1 MRKLLLLV
9 MVILLC
15 AGSAMAQRTIT
26 GKVTDDKGNA
36 VPNATVMVKGTSL
49 GTTTKMDGSYSI
61 AVPASGKILVFTL
74 VDMGLVEV
82 EIGSQNTVN
91 AVMRPDDKL
100 LSEVVVTGYSRE
112 KKSQFV
118 GAAVALSS
126 KVVETVPVGSFD
138 QALQG
143 RAPGLQ
149 VTSASGQPGASPQ
162 LTIRGIK
169 SVQAAFAQPL
179 FIVDGV
185 PLPANDFQTINPND
199 FESIT
204 VLKDA
209 SAAALYGARGGNGV
223 IVITTKK
230 GKTGAPQV
238 TYRTQVGLTQKPNWN
253 KFDMMNSS
261 EILLYEEMIGS
272 FLLTNTTV
280 PSRSPDVPG
289 WVYSKK
295 NPGYN
300 ILQPAFG
307 FPNLAAQQAGF
318 DKRLDSFRNINMY
331 YPDILFRQGLS
342 QTHEIN
348 VSGGAEK
355 MRYFIS
361 GGYFDQK
368 GIELSSRL
376 RRYTTRFNFDVT
388 AGKLNITFNTAA
400 GYSITHLSEG
410 EFLGNSAR
418 NSFQMAW
425 RAKPYE
431 NPFNPDGSIIFGANT
446 TLLKKEIGNVL
457 EGMENSLW
465 RQNQIKINSG
475 LTLSYRLFSGL
486 TIKNTF
492 GIDVA
497 DDRWQRWIR
506 ANSYVGSLQANGNR
520 GLNSEANEINATL
533 INTSGLVY
541 AKRINNMHDVE
552 AGGYFELIRNHN
564 KGLGFTIWNL
574 DPRIPPT
581 GQNAGAFPVAQT
593 NQYGTSANGG
603 YGIRSFFGTLRYT
616 LNNKYTITAN
626 ARQDGTSRIV
636 NEENREIF
644 TWSAGAVWNAISE
657 DFMKDVNFLSDLKVR
672 ASYGAV
678 PSIGSIQT
686 AGFAAG
692 GGLVTVTN
700 YQGPQVPTY
709 ATGSQYAN
717 SGITG
722 QVPNNSGNPN
732 LKIETIRK
740 LNVGADI
747 AVLKNRIRFGIDYYN
762 EKTED
767 LFVNLQIPATSG
779 FGSGATIPINA
790 GIMRNKGVDLTLS
803 ADIINGKDMT
813 LTLGINHAI
822 NSNEIEDLGPV
833 SEIPQGTFIIRE
845 GLPYG
850 SHYTTHYLGADPA
863 TGRPRYEK
871 QDGSVTTNLAEAY
884 RFAKFGTFVPK
895 HVGGFTMDF
904 RFKRVVVAALFSYQ
918 FDVSRY
924 NNQENWVRRGILGY
938 HTSVNASRTLLTEQW
953 FKPGDNKFY
962 QSPAFDRDF
971 NSSDI
976 QDAKFL
982 RFRNLTV
989 AYNIPEINIGSTKI
1003 LKSARFYVQGQN
1015 LAIWSP
1021 WRGPD
1026 PEDNNNISL
1035 NEYPNPKMFVVGIDI
1050 NF

>member
-1 MRKLLLLV
+1 
-9 MVILLC
+9 
-15 AGSAMAQRTIT
+15 MAQKTIT
-26 GKVTDDKGNA
+26 GRVTDDKGSPIAN
-36 VPNATVMVKGTSL
+36 VSVTVKGSAV
-49 GTTTKMDGSYSI
+49 GTTTKVDGTYSI
-61 AVPASGKILVFTL
+61 TVPSSATALVFSS
-74 VDMGLVEV
+74 VDMLPVEV
-82 EIGSQNTVN
+82 AIGTQRVINTSLKT
-91 AVMRPDDKL
+91 DDKL
-100 LSEVVVTGYSRE
+100 LSEVVVTGYSKE
-112 KKSQFV
+112 KKTQFV
-118 GAAVALSS
+118 GAATTLSS

-179 FIVDGV
+179 FVVDGI
-185 PLPANDFQTINPND
+185 PLPANDMQTINPND

-204 VLKDA
+204 ILKDA

-223 IVITTKK
+223 IVITTKR
-230 GKTGAPQV
+230 GKSGAPQV

-253 KFDMMNSS
+253 KFDMMNSQ
-261 EILLYEEMIGS
+261 EILLYEEILGAAG
-272 FLLTNTTV
+272 FPTNT
-280 PSRSPDVPG
+280 PG

-295 NPGYN
+295 NPNYN
-300 ILQPAFG
+300 VLQPSFG
-307 FPNLAAQQAGF
+307 FANLAAQQAGF
-318 DKRLDSFRNINMY
+318 DKRLDSFRNIDVY
-331 YPDILFRQGLS
+331 YPDILFRQGIS
-342 QTHEIN
+342 QTHEVN
-348 VSGGAEK
+348 VSGGADR

-368 GIELSSRL
+368 GIELVSGL
-376 RRYTTRFNFDVT
+376 RRYTTRFNLDVT
-388 AGKLNITFNTAA
+388 AGKLNVVFNTSI

-431 NPFNPDGSIIFGANT
+431 NPYNPDGSIIFGAST
-446 TLLKKEIGNVL
+446 SLAKKEIGNVL

-465 RQNQIKINSG
+465 RQNQIKVNSG
-475 LTLSYRLFSGL
+475 LTFAYRLFPAI

-506 ANSYVGSLQANGNR
+506 ANSYVGSLQANGGR
-520 GLNSEANEINATL
+520 GINSEAYEINALL
-533 INTSGLVY
+533 INTTSVQF
-541 AKRINNMHDVE
+541 AKRFSNMHDVD
-552 AGGYFELIRNHN
+552 AAAYFEVLRNHN

-574 DPRIPPT
+574 DPRIDPT
-581 GQNAGAFPVAQT
+581 GQNAGTFPVAQT
-593 NQYGTSANGG
+593 NQYGTSASGG
-603 YGIRSFFGTLRYT
+603 YGLRSFFGTVRYT
-616 LNNKYTITAN
+616 LNNKYTLNAN

-636 NEENREIF
+636 NEDNREIF
-644 TWSAGAVWNAISE
+644 TWSIGGTWNAIAE
-657 DFMKDVNFLSDLKVR
+657 DFMNGIGFISDLKLR

-678 PSIGSIQT
+678 PSIASIGT
-686 AGFAAG
+686 NNFAAG
-692 GGLVTVTN
+692 GGLINVTN
-700 YQGPQVPTY
+700 YQGQQVPTFG
-709 ATGSQYAN
+709 TGSQYAN
-717 SGITG
+717 SGITA
-722 QVPNNSGNPN
+722 QVPLNSGNPD
-732 LKIETIRK
+732 LRIETVRK

-747 AVLKNRIRFGIDYYN
+747 AVLKNRIRLGVDYYN

-790 GIMRNKGVDLTLS
+790 GIMRNKGVEFVLS
-803 ADIINGKDMT
+803 GDIVSNDDMN

-822 NSNEIEDLGPV
+822 NNNLIEDLGPV

-904 RFKRVVVAALFSYQ
+904 RFKRITVSALFSYQ

-924 NNQENWVRRGILGY
+924 NNQENWVRRGIIGY
-938 HTSVNASRTLLTEQW
+938 HTSVNASRTLLTDQW
-953 FKPGDNKFY
+953 MKPGDNKFY
-962 QSPAFDRDF
+962 QSPAYDRDF

-982 RFRNLTV
+982 RFRNLV
-989 AYNIPEINIGSTKI
+989 VSYNIPEVTVGSVRLFRT
-1003 LKSARFYVQGQN
+1003 ARFYIQGQN
-1015 LAIWSP
+1015 LAMWSP

-1035 NEYPNPKMFVVGIDI
+1035 NEYPNPKMFVAGLDI

>member
-9 MVILLC
+9 VVILLY

-26 GKVTDDKGNA
+26 GKVTDDKGIA
-36 VPNATVMVKGTSL
+36 VPNATVVVKGTTV
-49 GTTTKMDGSYSI
+49 GTTTKIDGSYSI
-61 AVPASGKILVFTL
+61 VVPASGKTLVFSL
-74 VDMGLVEV
+74 VDMGQVEV

-91 AVMRPDDKL
+91 AVMKPEDKT

-118 GAAVALSS
+118 GAATALSS

-149 VTSASGQPGASPQ
+149 VTSGSGQPGTSPQ

-253 KFDMMNSS
+253 KFDMMNSQ
-261 EILLYEEMIGS
+261 EILLYEEILGAAG
-272 FLLTNTTV
+272 FPTNT
-280 PSRSPDVPG
+280 PG

-295 NPGYN
+295 NPSYN
-300 ILQPAFG
+300 TLQPSFG
-307 FPNLAAQQAGF
+307 FPTLAAQQAGF
-318 DKRLDSFRNINMY
+318 DKRLDSFKNIDVY
-331 YPDILFRQGLS
+331 YPDILFRQGIS

-348 VSGGAEK
+348 VSGGAER

-368 GIELSSRL
+368 GIELASRL

-388 AGKLNITFNTAA
+388 AGKLNITFNTAI

-431 NPFNPDGSIIFGANT
+431 NPYNADGSLIFGAST
-446 TLLKKEIGNVL
+446 SLVKKEIGNVL
-457 EGMENSLW
+457 EGIENSLW
-465 RQNQIKINSG
+465 RQNQIKVNSG
-475 LTLSYRLFSGL
+475 LTLAYRIFSGL
-486 TIKNTF
+486 TLKNTF

-497 DDRWQRWIR
+497 DDRWQRWIN
-506 ANSYVGSLQANGNR
+506 ANSYVGSLQANGGR
-520 GLNSEANEINATL
+520 GINAEAYEINALL
-533 INTSGLVY
+533 INTTGLVY
-541 AKRINNMHDVE
+541 AKRFNNKHDVE
-552 AGGYFELIRNHN
+552 AGGYFELVRNHN
-564 KGLGFTIWNL
+564 KGLGFTLWNL
-574 DPRIPPT
+574 DPRIDPT
-581 GQNAGAFPVAQT
+581 GQNAGSFPVAQT
-593 NQYGTSANGG
+593 DQYASSASGG
-603 YGIRSFFGTLRYT
+603 YGIRSFFGTVRYT

-626 ARQDGTSRIV
+626 AREDGTSRIV
-636 NEENREIF
+636 NEDNREIF
-644 TWSAGAVWNAISE
+644 TWSAGAIWNAISE
-657 DFMKDVNFLSDLKVR
+657 DFMRDINFLSDLKLR

-686 AGFAAG
+686 FNYAVRGGAAATT
-692 GGLVTVTN
+692 LVNVTN

-709 ATGSQYAN
+709 TTGSQYAN
-717 SGITG
+717 SGITA
-722 QVPNNSGNPN
+722 QVPGNSGNPN
-732 LKIETIRK
+732 LQIETIRK
-740 LNVGADI
+740 LNIGADL
-747 AVLKNRIRFGIDYYN
+747 AVLKNRIRFGVDYYN

-790 GIMRNKGVDLTLS
+790 GIMRNKGVEMTLS
-803 ADIINGKDMT
+803 ADVISTKDMT

-822 NSNEIEDLGPV
+822 NNNEIEDLGPV

-871 QDGSVTTNLAEAY
+871 EDGSVTTNLAEAY

-895 HVGGFTMDF
+895 HLGGFTLDF
-904 RFKRVVVAALFSYQ
+904 TYKRITLSALFSYQ
-918 FDVSRY
+918 FDVTRY
-924 NNQENWVRRGILGY
+924 NNQENWVRRGIIGY

-953 FKPGDNKFY
+953 MKPGDNKFY
-962 QSPAFDRDF
+962 QSPAYDRDF

-982 RFRNLTV
+982 RFRNLV
-989 AYNIPEINIGSTKI
+989 VSYNIPELNIGSTRI
-1003 LKSARFYVQGQN
+1003 LKSARFYIQGQN

-1035 NEYPNPKMFVVGIDI
+1035 NEYPNPKMVVVGLDI

>member
-1 MRKLLLLV
+1 MATLLYT
-9 MVILLC
+9 
-15 AGSAMAQRTIT
+15 GSLMAQKTIT
-26 GKVTDDKGNA
+26 GRVTDDKGSPIAN
-36 VPNATVMVKGTSL
+36 VSVTVKGSAV
-49 GTTTKMDGSYSI
+49 GTTTKVDGTYSI
-61 AVPASGKILVFTL
+61 TVPSSATALVFSS
-74 VDMGLVEV
+74 VDMLTVEV
-82 EIGSQNTVN
+82 AIGTQRVINTSLKN
-91 AVMRPDDKL
+91 DDKL
-100 LSEVVVTGYSRE
+100 LTEVVVTGYSKE
-112 KKSQFV
+112 KKTQFV
-118 GAAVALSS
+118 GAATTLSS

-179 FIVDGV
+179 FVVDGI
-185 PLPANDFQTINPND
+185 PLPANDMQTINPND

-204 VLKDA
+204 ILKDA

-223 IVITTKK
+223 IVITTKR

-238 TYRTQVGLTQKPNWN
+238 MYRTQVGLTQKPNWN
-253 KFDMMNSS
+253 KFDMMNSQ
-261 EILLYEEMIGS
+261 EILLYEEILGAAG
-272 FLLTNTTV
+272 FPTNT
-280 PSRSPDVPG
+280 PG
-289 WVYSKK
+289 WIYSKK
-295 NPGYN
+295 NPNYN
-300 ILQPAFG
+300 VLQPSFG
-307 FPNLAAQQAGF
+307 FANLAAQQAGF
-318 DKRLDSFRNINMY
+318 DKRLDSFRSINVY
-331 YPDILFRQGLS
+331 YPDILFRQGIS

-348 VSGGAEK
+348 VSGGADR

-368 GIELSSRL
+368 GIELVSDL
-376 RRYTTRFNFDVT
+376 KRYTTRFNFDVT
-388 AGKLNITFNTAA
+388 ANKLNIVFNTSI

-431 NPFNPDGSIIFGANT
+431 NPYRSDGSIIFGAT
-446 TLLKKEIGNVL
+446 TSLVKKEIGNVL

-465 RQNQIKINSG
+465 RQNQIKVNSG
-475 LTLSYRLFSGL
+475 LTLAYRLFPSI

-506 ANSYVGSLQANGNR
+506 ANSYVGSLQANGGR
-520 GLNSEANEINATL
+520 GINSEAYEINALL
-533 INTSGLVY
+533 INTTGLLF
-541 AKRINNMHDVE
+541 AKRFNNKHDID
-552 AGGYFELIRNHN
+552 AGAYFEVLRNHN

-574 DPRIPPT
+574 DPRINPT
-581 GQNAGAFPVAQT
+581 GQNAGTFPVAQT
-593 NQYGTSANGG
+593 NQYGTSASGG
-603 YGIRSFFGTLRYT
+603 YGIRSFFGTVRYT
-616 LNNKYTITAN
+616 LNNKYTINAN

-644 TWSAGAVWNAISE
+644 TWSAGAVWNAIAES
-657 DFMKDVNFLSDLKVR
+657 FMNDISFVSDLKFR

-678 PSIGSIQT
+678 PSIASIGT
-686 AGFAAG
+686 SGYAAG

-700 YQGPQVPTY
+700 YQGQQVPTFG
-709 ATGSQYAN
+709 TGSQYAN
-717 SGITG
+717 SGITA
-722 QVPNNSGNPN
+722 QVPLNSGNPN
-732 LKIETIRK
+732 LRIETVRK

-747 AVLKNRIRFGIDYYN
+747 AVLKNRIRLGVDYYN

-790 GIMRNKGVDLTLS
+790 GIMRNKGVEFMLS
-803 ADIINGKDMT
+803 ADIISTDDVI

-822 NSNEIEDLGPV
+822 NNNLIEDLGPV

-863 TGRPRYEK
+863 TGRPRFEK
-871 QDGSVTTNLAEAY
+871 QDGTVTLNPAEAY
-884 RFAKFGTFVPK
+884 NFAKYGTFVPK
-895 HVGGFTMDF
+895 HVGGFTLEF
-904 RFKRVVVAALFSYQ
+904 SYKRISLNALFSYQ
-918 FDVSRY
+918 FDVTRY
-924 NNQENWVRRGILGY
+924 NNQENWVRRGIIGY
-938 HTSVNASRTLLTEQW
+938 HSAVNASRTLLTDQW
-953 FKPGDNKFY
+953 QKPGDVKFY
-962 QSPAFDRDF
+962 QSPAYDRGF

-982 RFRNLTV
+982 RFRNLVV
-989 AYNIPEINIGSTKI
+989 AYNIPEVNVGSVR
-1003 LKSARFYVQGQN
+1003 LFRSARFYVQGQN

-1035 NEYPNPKMFVVGIDI
+1035 NEYPNPKMFVAGLDI

>member
-9 MVILLC
+9 MATLLYT
-15 AGSAMAQRTIT
+15 GSLMAQKTIT
-26 GKVTDDKGNA
+26 GRVTDDKGSPIAN
-36 VPNATVMVKGTSL
+36 VSVTVKGSAV
-49 GTTTKMDGSYSI
+49 GTTTKVDGTYSI
-61 AVPASGKILVFTL
+61 TVPSSATALVFSS
-74 VDMGLVEV
+74 VDMLTVEV
-82 EIGSQNTVN
+82 AIGTQRVINTSLKN
-91 AVMRPDDKL
+91 DDKL
-100 LSEVVVTGYSRE
+100 LTEVVVTGYSKE
-112 KKSQFV
+112 KKTQFV
-118 GAAVALSS
+118 GAATTLSS

-179 FIVDGV
+179 FVVDGI
-185 PLPANDFQTINPND
+185 PLPANDMQTINPND

-204 VLKDA
+204 ILKDA

-223 IVITTKK
+223 IVITTKR

-238 TYRTQVGLTQKPNWN
+238 MYRTQVGLTQKPNWN
-253 KFDMMNSS
+253 KFDMMNSQ
-261 EILLYEEMIGS
+261 EILLYEEILGAAG
-272 FLLTNTTV
+272 FPTNT
-280 PSRSPDVPG
+280 PG
-289 WVYSKK
+289 WIYSKK
-295 NPGYN
+295 NPNYN
-300 ILQPAFG
+300 VLQPSFG
-307 FPNLAAQQAGF
+307 FANLAAQQAGF
-318 DKRLDSFRNINMY
+318 DKRLDSFRSINVY
-331 YPDILFRQGLS
+331 YPDILFRQGIS

-348 VSGGAEK
+348 VSGGADR

-368 GIELSSRL
+368 GIELVSDL
-376 RRYTTRFNFDVT
+376 KRYTTRFNFDVT
-388 AGKLNITFNTAA
+388 ANKLNIVFNTSI

-431 NPFNPDGSIIFGANT
+431 NPYRSDGSIIFGAT
-446 TLLKKEIGNVL
+446 TSLVKKEIGNVL

-465 RQNQIKINSG
+465 RQNQIKVNSG
-475 LTLSYRLFSGL
+475 LTLAYRLFPSI

-506 ANSYVGSLQANGNR
+506 ANSYVGSLQANGGR
-520 GLNSEANEINATL
+520 GINSEAYEINALL
-533 INTSGLVY
+533 INTTGLLF
-541 AKRINNMHDVE
+541 AKRFNNKHDID
-552 AGGYFELIRNHN
+552 AGAYFEVLRNHN

-574 DPRIPPT
+574 DPRINPT
-581 GQNAGAFPVAQT
+581 GQNAGTFPVAQT
-593 NQYGTSANGG
+593 NQYGTSASGG
-603 YGIRSFFGTLRYT
+603 YGIRSFFGTVRYT
-616 LNNKYTITAN
+616 LNNKYTINAN

-644 TWSAGAVWNAISE
+644 TWSAGAVWNAIAES
-657 DFMKDVNFLSDLKVR
+657 FMNDISFVSDLKFR

-678 PSIGSIQT
+678 PSIASIGT
-686 AGFAAG
+686 SGYAAG

-700 YQGPQVPTY
+700 YQGQQVPTFG
-709 ATGSQYAN
+709 TGSQYAN
-717 SGITG
+717 SGITA
-722 QVPNNSGNPN
+722 QVPLNSGNPN
-732 LKIETIRK
+732 LRIETVRK

-747 AVLKNRIRFGIDYYN
+747 AVLKNRIRLGVDYYN

-790 GIMRNKGVDLTLS
+790 GIMRNKGVEFMLS
-803 ADIINGKDMT
+803 ADIISTDDVI

-822 NSNEIEDLGPV
+822 NNNLIEDLGPV

-863 TGRPRYEK
+863 TGRPRFEK
-871 QDGSVTTNLAEAY
+871 QDGTVTLNPAEAY
-884 RFAKFGTFVPK
+884 NFAKYGTFVPK
-895 HVGGFTMDF
+895 HVGGFTLEF
-904 RFKRVVVAALFSYQ
+904 SYKRISLNALFSYQ
-918 FDVSRY
+918 FDVTRY
-924 NNQENWVRRGILGY
+924 NNQENWVRRGIIGY
-938 HTSVNASRTLLTEQW
+938 HSAVNASRTLLTDQW
-953 FKPGDNKFY
+953 QKPGDVKFY
-962 QSPAFDRDF
+962 QSPAYDRGF

-982 RFRNLTV
+982 RFRNLVV
-989 AYNIPEINIGSTKI
+989 AYNIPEVNVGSVR
-1003 LKSARFYVQGQN
+1003 LFRSARFYVQGQN

-1035 NEYPNPKMFVVGIDI
+1035 NEYPNPKMFVAGLDI

>member
-9 MVILLC
+9 MATLLYT
-15 AGSAMAQRTIT
+15 GSLMAQKTIT
-26 GKVTDDKGNA
+26 GRVTDDKGSPIAN
-36 VPNATVMVKGTSL
+36 VSVTVKGSAV
-49 GTTTKMDGSYSI
+49 GTTTKVDGTYSI
-61 AVPASGKILVFTL
+61 TVPSSATALVFSS
-74 VDMGLVEV
+74 VDMLTVEV
-82 EIGSQNTVN
+82 AIGTQRVINTSLKT
-91 AVMRPDDKL
+91 DDKL
-100 LSEVVVTGYSRE
+100 LTEVVVTGYSKE
-112 KKSQFV
+112 KKTQFV
-118 GAAVALSS
+118 GAATTLSS

-179 FIVDGV
+179 FVVDGI
-185 PLPANDFQTINPND
+185 PLPANDMQTINPND

-204 VLKDA
+204 ILKDA

-223 IVITTKK
+223 IVITTKR

-238 TYRTQVGLTQKPNWN
+238 MYRTQVGLTQKPNWN
-253 KFDMMNSS
+253 KFDMMNSQ
-261 EILLYEEMIGS
+261 EILLYEEILGAAG
-272 FLLTNTTV
+272 FPTNT
-280 PSRSPDVPG
+280 PG
-289 WVYSKK
+289 WIYSKK
-295 NPGYN
+295 NPNYN
-300 ILQPAFG
+300 VLQPSFG
-307 FPNLAAQQAGF
+307 FANLAAQQAGF
-318 DKRLDSFRNINMY
+318 DKRLDSFRSINVY
-331 YPDILFRQGLS
+331 YPDILFRQGIS

-348 VSGGAEK
+348 VSGGADR

-368 GIELSSRL
+368 GIELVSDL
-376 RRYTTRFNFDVT
+376 KRYTTRFNFDVT
-388 AGKLNITFNTAA
+388 ANKLNIVFNTSI

-431 NPFNPDGSIIFGANT
+431 NPYRSDGSIIFGAT
-446 TLLKKEIGNVL
+446 TSLVKKEIGNVL

-465 RQNQIKINSG
+465 RQNQIKVNSG
-475 LTLSYRLFSGL
+475 LTLAYRLFPSI

-506 ANSYVGSLQANGNR
+506 ANSYVGSLQANGGR
-520 GLNSEANEINATL
+520 GINSEAYEINALL
-533 INTSGLVY
+533 INTTGLLF
-541 AKRINNMHDVE
+541 AKRFNNKHDID
-552 AGGYFELIRNHN
+552 AGAYFEVLRNHN

-574 DPRIPPT
+574 DPRINPT
-581 GQNAGAFPVAQT
+581 GQNAGTFPVAQT
-593 NQYGTSANGG
+593 NQYGTSASGG
-603 YGIRSFFGTLRYT
+603 YGIRSFFGTVRYT
-616 LNNKYTITAN
+616 LNNKYTINAN

-644 TWSAGAVWNAISE
+644 TWSAGAVWNAIAES
-657 DFMKDVNFLSDLKVR
+657 FMNDISFVSDLKFR

-678 PSIGSIQT
+678 PSIASIGT
-686 AGFAAG
+686 SGYAAG

-700 YQGPQVPTY
+700 YQGQQVPTFG
-709 ATGSQYAN
+709 TGSQYAN
-717 SGITG
+717 SGITA
-722 QVPNNSGNPN
+722 QVPLNSGNPN
-732 LKIETIRK
+732 LRIETVRK

-747 AVLKNRIRFGIDYYN
+747 AVLKNRIRLGVDYYN

-790 GIMRNKGVDLTLS
+790 GIMRNKGVEFMLS
-803 ADIINGKDMT
+803 ADIISTDDVI

-822 NSNEIEDLGPV
+822 NNNLIEDLGPV

-863 TGRPRYEK
+863 TGRPRFEK
-871 QDGSVTTNLAEAY
+871 QDGTVTLNPAEAY
-884 RFAKFGTFVPK
+884 NFAKYGTFVPK
-895 HVGGFTMDF
+895 HVGGFTLEF
-904 RFKRVVVAALFSYQ
+904 SYKRISLNALFSYQ
-918 FDVSRY
+918 FDVTRY
-924 NNQENWVRRGILGY
+924 NNQENWVRRGIIGY
-938 HTSVNASRTLLTEQW
+938 HSAVNASRTLLTDQW
-953 FKPGDNKFY
+953 QKPGDVKFY
-962 QSPAFDRDF
+962 QSPAYDRGF

-982 RFRNLTV
+982 RFRNLVV
-989 AYNIPEINIGSTKI
+989 AYNIPEVNVGSVR
-1003 LKSARFYVQGQN
+1003 LFRSARFYVQGQN

-1035 NEYPNPKMFVVGIDI
+1035 NEYPNPKMFVAGLDI